1 VDLADGWYPLDSPQL
16 PARLQKLRAMAAE
29 AGRPEPLLTVSLGV
43 SQTPRNPWYF
53 EASEAMDALL
63 QRAELYQ
70 SLGAQRLVVGIPMA
84 DVGTIT
90 RSLDSLAT
98 MVDRF
103 A

>member
-1 VDLADGWYPLDSPQL
+1 
-16 PARLQKLRAMAAE
+16 
-29 AGRPEPLLTVSLGV
+29 
-43 SQTPRNPWYF
+43 
-53 EASEAMDALL
+53 MDALL

-84 DVGTIT
+84 DAETIT